1 LGRLDGKVALVT
13 GGGSGIGRAIC
24 ERFARE
30 GARVAVADWRRA
42 AAEETVA
49 RITAHEAAART
60 TAPRVQADG
69 QADGQAG
76 AALATGGDVADPD
89 DAARMVAETVAAFG
103 RLDVLVANAGQ
114 ALVATAT
121 ETTPEQ
127 WDRTIGTNLT
137 GCFLLARAAIPHLIA
152 AGGGSIV
159 LTASQLAFVGAER
172 FAAYAASKGGVLNL
186 ARALAL
192 DHARDKIRV
201 NALCPGAVETPL
213 LLNQFAGQDGPQGS
227 LADLVAL
234 HPLGR
239 LGQPEEIAAA
249 ALFLASDEA
258 SFVTGSALVVDGG
271 YLAR

>member
-1 LGRLDGKVALVT
+1 MGRLDGKVALIT

-30 GARVAVADWRRA
+30 GARVAISDWS
-42 AAEETVA
+42 V
-49 RITAHEAAART
+49 
-60 TAPRVQADG
+60 
-69 QADGQAG
+69 AG
-76 AALATGGDVADPD
+76 AYETRALVTAAGGHATVTTGDVGVPE
-89 DAARMVAETVAAFG
+89 DAERMVAETVAAFG

-114 ALVATAT
+114 ELVATAP
-121 ETTPEQ
+121 ETTPAQ
-127 WDRTIGTNLT
+127 GDRILGTNLT
-137 GCFLLARAAIPHLIA
+137 GCFLLARAAIPRLIE

-192 DHARDKIRV
+192 DHARDNIRV

-213 LLNQFAGQDGPQGS
+213 LLRQFQGQDGPQGS
-227 LADLVAL
+227 LADLAAL

-239 LGQPEEIAAA
+239 LGRPEEIAAA
-249 ALFLASDEA
+249 ALFLVSDEA

>member
-1 LGRLDGKVALVT
+1 MGRLNSKVALVT

-24 ERFARE
+24 ERFAAE
-30 GARVAVADWRRA
+30 GASVAVADWRQEG
-42 AAEETVA
+42 AEETVA
-49 RITAHEAAART
+49 SITAAGR
-60 TAPRVQADG
+60 QAV
-69 QADGQAG
+69 AV
-76 AALATGGDVADPD
+76 TGDVAEPA
-89 DAARMVAETVAAFG
+89 DAERMVAETVAAFG
-103 RLDVLVANAGQ
+103 KLDVLVANAGQ
-114 ALVATAT
+114 ELVASAT

-127 WDRTIGTNLT
+127 WQRIIGTNLT
-137 GCFLLARAAIPHLIA
+137 GCFLVARAAIPAMQA

-159 LTASQLAFVGAER
+159 LTASQLAFVAAER

-186 ARALAL
+186 TRALAL

-213 LLNQFAGQDGPQGS
+213 LLRQFEGQDGPQGS
-227 LADLVAL
+227 LADLAAL

>member
-1 LGRLDGKVALVT
+1 LTGRLAGKVALVT

-24 ERFARE
+24 ERFAQE
-30 GARVAVADWRRA
+30 GAKIAVADWYRPT
-42 AAEETVA
+42 AEETVA
-49 RITAHEAAART
+49 R
-60 TAPRVQADG
+60 VLFDGG
-69 QADGQAG
+69 QAI
-76 AALATGGDVADPD
+76 LTSGDVAEPL
-89 DAARMVAETVAAFG
+89 DAERMVRETVQAFG
-103 RLDVLVANAGQ
+103 KLDVLVANAGQ
-114 ALVATAT
+114 ALVASAP

-127 WDRTIGTNLT
+127 WQRVIGTNLT
-137 GCFLLARAAIPHLIA
+137 GCFMLVRAAIPALIA

-227 LADLVAL
+227 LDDLVAL

>member
-1 LGRLDGKVALVT
+1 MVRRLEGKVALVT

-30 GARVAVADWRRA
+30 GARVAVADWRRE

-49 RITAHEAAART
+49 RIVAERGT
-60 TAPRVQADG
+60 
-69 QADGQAG
+69 
-76 AALATGGDVADPD
+76 ALATNGDVASPD
-89 DAARMVAETVAAFG
+89 DAERMVAETVGAYG
-103 RLDVLVANAGQ
+103 KLDVLVANAGQ
-114 ALVATAT
+114 ALVATAV

-127 WDRTIGTNLT
+127 WERTIGTNLT
-137 GCFLLARAAIPHLIA
+137 GCFLLARAAIPRLVA

-186 ARALAL
+186 VRALAL
-192 DHARDKIRV
+192 DHARDSIRI

-213 LLNQFAGQDGPQGS
+213 LLDQFAGQDGPQGS
-227 LADLVAL
+227 LDDLVAL

>member
-1 LGRLDGKVALVT
+1 MGRLDGKVALVT

-24 ERFARE
+24 ERFAAE
-30 GARVAVADWRRA
+30 GARVAIADWRIEGADETFARVTLAGGRA
-42 AAEETVA
+42 TV
-49 RITAHEAAART
+49 T
-60 TAPRVQADG
+60 T
-69 QADGQAG
+69 
-76 AALATGGDVADPD
+76 GDVAVPE
-89 DAARMVAETVAAFG
+89 DAERMVAETVDAFG
-103 RLDVLVANAGQ
+103 RLDILVANAGQ
-114 ALVATAT
+114 ELVATAL
-121 ETTPEQ
+121 ETTPTQ
-127 WDRTIGTNLT
+127 WDRILGTNLT
-137 GCFLLARAAIPHLIA
+137 GCFLMARAAIPRLID

-192 DHARDKIRV
+192 DHARDHVRV

-213 LLNQFAGQDGPQGS
+213 LLRQFQEQDGPQGT
-227 LADLVAL
+227 LADLAAL

-239 LGQPEEIAAA
+239 LGQPAEIANA
-249 ALFLASDEA
+249 ALFLASEEA

>member
-1 LGRLDGKVALVT
+1 MGRLDGKVALVT

-24 ERFARE
+24 ERFATE
-30 GARVAVADWRRA
+30 GALVAVSDWRVEA
-42 AAEETVA
+42 AVETVA
-49 RITAHEAAART
+49 RIVAA
-60 TAPRVQADG
+60 G
-69 QADGQAG
+69 G
-76 AALATGGDVADPD
+76 AAIGMGGDVADPD
-89 DAARMVAETVAAFG
+89 AATQMVADTVRAFG
-103 RLDVLVANAGQ
+103 RLDALVASAGQ
-114 ALVATAT
+114 ELVATAL
-121 ETTPEQ
+121 ETTPDQ
-127 WDRTIGTNLT
+127 WSRIIGTNLT
-137 GCFLLARAAIPHLIA
+137 GCFMVARAAIPAMQA

-159 LTASQLAFVGAER
+159 LVASQLAFVAAER

-192 DHARDKIRV
+192 DHAKDRIRV

-213 LLNQFAGQDGPQGS
+213 LLRQFEGQDGPQGS
-227 LADLVAL
+227 LADLAAL

>member
-1 LGRLDGKVALVT
+1 MGRLDGKVALVT

-30 GARVAVADWRRA
+30 GAHVAIADWRTESA
-42 AAEETVA
+42 DETFA
-49 RITAHEAAART
+49 RISVAGGKAMMT
-60 TAPRVQADG
+60 T
-69 QADGQAG
+69 
-76 AALATGGDVADPD
+76 GDVAVPD
-89 DAARMVAETVAAFG
+89 DAERMVAEAVASLG
-103 RLDVLVANAGQ
+103 KLDILVANAGQ
-114 ALVATAT
+114 ELVATAT
-121 ETTPEQ
+121 ETTPAQ
-127 WDRTIGTNLT
+127 WDRIIGTNLT
-137 GCFLLARAAIPHLIA
+137 GCFLMARAAIPRLID

-213 LLNQFAGQDGPQGS
+213 LLRQFQDQDGPQGT
-227 LADLVAL
+227 LADLAAL

-249 ALFLASDEA
+249 ALFLASDDA